1 MLEKGKIQS
10 QVSKLLDDLLL
21 SFPMN
26 HRHLL
31 VLGVSTSEVLGKQI
45 GSAGSE
51 EVAKEIFDAVWIAK
65 QKHGFH
71 LAFQGCEH
79 INRALVVE
87 RETAEKFGFEIVT
100 VVPVRKAGGAMATY
114 AFHQFQEPVVVE
126 FIKAD
131 AGIDIGDT
139 LIGMHLKHVAVP
151 VRSSIKQVGHAH
163 VTMAK
168 TRPKLIGGARAQY
181 TIDGIDPST
190 MIKGIRPKDGESC

>member
-1 MLEKGKIQS
+1 MDTIELQS
-10 QVSKLLDDLLL
+10 QVRAVLEDLIQ
-21 SFPMN
+21 SFPLN
-26 HRHLL
+26 HKQIL
-31 VLGVSTSEVLGKQI
+31 VLGVSTSEVLGQHI

-51 EVAKEIFDAVWIAK
+51 EVAKAIYTEVAK
-65 QKHGFH
+65 AKEQHGFH

-87 RETAEKFGFEIVT
+87 KETAEQFGLEVVT

-114 AFHQFQEPVVVE
+114 AFQQMKDPVVVE

-151 VRSSIKQVGHAH
+151 VRSKVKKIGEAH
-163 VTMAK
+163 VNMAK

-181 TIDGIDPST
+181 NID
-190 MIKGIRPKDGESC
+190 MRCEK